1 MSGRLIL
8 MGSGELAPGMVSV
21 HREGIAA
28 AGADRVVVVDSPFGF
43 QENVAQ
49 LTERIRDHFATS
61 LGRQT
66 VVARYRRPSEGEAVR
81 ETFRAVLG
89 EARYVFA
96 GPGSPSYALA
106 RWEEAGCGPILRR
119 LLREGATVTL
129 ASAAALTAGV
139 ATIPVYEIYKV
150 GQDPFWL
157 DGLDLTRPFGFSL
170 AVVPHWNNR
179 EGRDHDT
186 SHCYIGTTRFERLR
200 AELAVGVMGIDEHTA
215 AILDLEQGTVEVA
228 GAGGVTVEGEGQA
241 RLEAGDS
248 LTLDRLAGLLGTSL
262 RSEVQSSEP
271 APPPDLDDA
280 FASRRPDRIL
290 DGLLALEA
298 AAATDDVARAHLRTA
313 IARTIEHARNGL
325 ADPHQVVGAFVEHL
339 LELRAEAR
347 DTRDFSK
354 ADTIRDRLLA
364 AGVEIHDT
372 AEGTTWK
379 LAP

>member
-49 LTERIRDHFATS
+49 LTQRIRDHFSTS
-61 LGRQT
+61 LGRES
-66 VVARYRRPSEGEAVR
+66 VVARYRRASEGEAVR

-106 RWEEAGCGPILRR
+106 RWEEAGAGPILRR
-119 LLREGATVTL
+119 RLQEGATVTL

-139 ATIPVYEIYKV
+139 ATVPVYEIYKV

-170 AVVPHWNNR
+170 VVVPHWNNR

-186 SHCYIGTTRFERLR
+186 SHCYIGTNRFERLR
-200 AELAVGVMGIDEHTA
+200 AELAVGVVGIDEHTA
-215 AILDLEQGTVEVA
+215 AILDLEHGTMRVA
-228 GAGGVTVEGEGQA
+228 GAGGVTIEGDGRTRLAEGEV
-241 RLEAGDS
+241 
-248 LTLDRLAGLLGTSL
+248 LTLDHLAHLLGTSV
-262 RSEVQSSEP
+262 RPDEE
-271 APPPDLDDA
+271 APTQGSPPDLDDA

-290 DGLLALEA
+290 EGLLALEA
-298 AAATDDVARAHLRTA
+298 AAASDEVARAQLRTA
-313 IARTIEHARNGL
+313 IARTIEHARSGL
-325 ADPHQVVGAFVEHL
+325 SDPRQVVGDFVEHL
-339 LELRAEAR
+339 LDLRAEAR
-347 DTRDFSK
+347 DAREFSK
-354 ADTIRDRLLA
+354 ADAIRDRLAA
-364 AGVEIHDT
+364 AGVEIRDT

-379 LAP
+379 LEA